1 MTLGEK
7 INILRKDK
15 QISTRLLGA
24 VAGVS
29 SSMISKWERNV
40 CEPKVYSI
48 QKLAD
53 YFDITLEEL
62 LDNEID
68 I

>member
-7 INILRKDK
+7 IQVLRKEK
-15 QISTRLLGA
+15 QLSTRRLGE

-29 SSMISKWERNV
+29 CSMISKWERNV

-53 YFDITLEEL
+53 YFNITLEEL
-62 LDNEID
+62 LNSKVEI
-68 I
+68 